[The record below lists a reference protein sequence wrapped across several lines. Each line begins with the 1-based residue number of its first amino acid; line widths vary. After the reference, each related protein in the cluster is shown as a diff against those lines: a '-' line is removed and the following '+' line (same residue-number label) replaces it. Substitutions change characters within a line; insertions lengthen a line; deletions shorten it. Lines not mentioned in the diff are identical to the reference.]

1 MSVKFKPTQ
10 IAMPLSANYGRR
22 YGKAVTLNNV
32 TTKELADEIAHST
45 TATDFGALS
54 CMLGMST
61 VYCYIV
67 TCYIKVVFTMLAVF
81 GNSSFGFTTREPR
94 AEQCLRELRWG
105 VDKNQIKPLAVFG
118 AYRLV
123 LRPVGALT

>member
-10 IAMPLSANYGRR
+10 IAMPLSANYGRW

-45 TATDFGALS
+45 TAAYFGALS

-67 TCYIKVVFTMLAVF
+67 TLLHVTLRSFHNARMPNSLLIWHDAGPSVVL
-81 GNSSFGFTTREPR
+81 GSELSRGGTRELLEVAR
-94 AEQCLRELRWG
+94 KE
-105 VDKNQIKPLAVFG
+105 
-118 AYRLV
+118 RLV
-123 LRPVGALT
+123 GEIHGDGY